1 MEQHGKLIGRVKLAH
16 RKEAEETDGEPAGK
30 AEDIDSESF
39 GIHTKPLNSEPEDI
53 PASASKR
60 PILRHGKVHGDNQWI
75 AETAPEE
82 GRERDDG
89 SGGTVAPGTLSL
101 ADMHRERE
109 NPPDG

>member
-16 RKEAEETDGEPAGK
+16 RKEAEETDGGPAGK

-39 GIHTKPLNSEPEDI
+39 GIQ
-53 PASASKR
+53 
-60 PILRHGKVHGDNQWI
+60 HGKVHGDNQWI